1 MRGFINVQDRT
12 FTIKLHLHLQI
23 SQSQWCE
30 FLFAG
35 GDVERSSLYL
45 CVGGDV
51 GDTDISF
58 LLLWEVLVVL
68 VKEVW
73 KRVVLLVGKVL
84 QPTGQGQGHMTN
96 KQLQ

>member
-12 FTIKLHLHLQI
+12 FRIKLHLHLQI

-35 GDVERSSLYL
+35 GDAEQSSLYL

-58 LLLWEVLVVL
+58 LLLWGG
-68 VKEVW
+68 
-73 KRVVLLVGKVL
+73 VGGIGERSVEESCASCWEGASTHWSGSRPHDK
-84 QPTGQGQGHMTN
+84 
-96 KQLQ
+96 